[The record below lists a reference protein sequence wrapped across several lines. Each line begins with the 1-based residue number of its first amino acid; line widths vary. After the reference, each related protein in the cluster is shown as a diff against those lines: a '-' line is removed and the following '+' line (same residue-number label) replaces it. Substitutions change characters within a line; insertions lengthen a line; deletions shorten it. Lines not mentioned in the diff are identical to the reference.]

1 MRTLPFLVSLAACT
15 STTETDTLFEP
26 EPACV
31 AVAGEPELDVRGAD
45 ARVTLEATGF
55 FRTEKL
61 CDRWW
66 LVTPEG
72 HPFISSGINSFHP
85 NGSTGGVTGVRPYQ
99 QTTQALYE
107 TEADWAEIA
116 GTRLLSW
123 NITTAGSWS
132 RADLAAHHVAVAVN
146 LSLADADWLE
156 GDVADYWDPAWQGT
170 VEQTITDK
178 VLPLANDPAVLGWFL
193 DNEIS
198 WGPDWRGSETL
209 LQRSLSLS
217 ATSPGKAKAVDT
229 LIEVYGTAEAVS
241 TAISTP
247 PSTREE
253 LIARTAG
260 WQSLAGGSSTEADD
274 ATTAFLTSTAE
285 RYYSVTT
292 AAIRAADPNHLI
304 LGNREVA
311 PMTRIEVHDAA
322 ARHVD
327 VISMNAYTFRDGI
340 TEAAMR
346 MSGGLDPA
354 EAFAELAEHH
364 DLPLLVSEFGF
375 RADDAGLPN
384 SWPPIY
390 PNLQTQQDRADAFE
404 TAALPWIESGR
415 VVGMHWFQWVDQPH
429 EGRFDGEDNNWG
441 LVNHAD
447 EPYVVLTDRMT
458 QVYDGWWD
466 HLQVPTE
473 PSQ

>member
-1 MRTLPFLVSLAACT
+1 MRILPLLLTLTACT
-15 STTETDTLFEP
+15 GTTETDTVVQP
-26 EPACV
+26 ESACV
-31 AVAGEPELDVRGAD
+31 AVAGEPELDARGAD
-45 ARVTLEATGF
+45 TRVTLAATGF
-55 FRTEKL
+55 FRTEKV
-61 CDRWW
+61 CERWW
-66 LVTPEG
+66 MVTPEG
-72 HPFISSGINSFHP
+72 HPFFSSGINSFHP

-107 TEADWAEIA
+107 TDADWANVA

-132 RADLAAHHVAVAVN
+132 RADLAAPHVAVAIN

-156 GDVADYWDPAWQGT
+156 GDVADYWDPDWQAT
-170 VEQTITDK
+170 VEQSVAQT

-209 LQRSLSLS
+209 LQRSLGLS
-217 ATSPGKAKAVDT
+217 ETSPGKAKAVDT
-229 LIEVYGTAEAVS
+229 LIDVYGSAQAVS
-241 TAISTP
+241 DAISAP
-247 PSTREE
+247 PSTRDE

-260 WQSLAGGSSTEADD
+260 WQSLAGGSSIQADD

-311 PMTRIEVHDAA
+311 PMTRMEVHNAA

-327 VISMNAYTFRDGI
+327 VISMNAYTFRPGI

-354 EAFAELAEHH
+354 DAFAELAENH
-364 DLPLLVSEFGF
+364 DIPLLISEFGF
-375 RADDAGLPN
+375 RADDAGMPN

-390 PNLQTQQDRADAFE
+390 PNLDTQTDRADAFE
-404 TAALPWIESGR
+404 AAALPWIASGR

-447 EPYVVLTDRMT
+447 EPYEELTDRMT
-458 QVYDGWWD
+458 QVYSGWWD
-466 HLQVPTE
+466 HLQVPAE
-473 PSQ
+473 PAE